1 MGLFGGGG
9 GSSLGM
15 FGGQGN
21 AGGTLGNLGVDKPSF
36 NKPTTFIT
44 APFTTALHGV
54 GKGAE
59 AMGLG
64 GLIPDADLSLIPAI
78 DKTPFMA
85 PTKSIADAQTKRGF
99 EQAQKASL
107 SNIMAARG
115 VNPALMQRMG
125 QTSSENLYN
134 QSMQQG
140 QIAKLQEDELNR
152 QRLIQY
158 EQMLQEAGKAK
169 LNAQVG
175 MSQAAAQAKA
185 GLLGGMG
192 TAVAGIASMFSD
204 ERVKK
209 NFKQDDATINKLLES
224 FSKSKEFE
232 YKDESMGKGKHVGPM
247 AQDIEKAMPDM
258 ITEDEN
264 GVKKIDTTKA
274 IMAMMAAQGQINKE
288 LKKLKKKV
296 A

>member
-1 MGLFGGGG
+1 MGLFGGSGTNG
-9 GSSLGM
+9 FFQKQGSNYLG
-15 FGGQGN
+15 QTI
-21 AGGTLGNLGVDKPSF
+21 GGTSGKILDQYYGPIMNIA
-36 NKPTTFIT
+36 NK
-44 APFTTALHGV
+44 
-54 GKGAE
+54 GKD
-59 AMGLG
+59 MLFG
-64 GLIPDADLSLIPAI
+64 GLIPSADLNLIPAV

-85 PTKSIADAQTKRGF
+85 PKASIADAQTKRGF

-175 MSQAAAQAKA
+175 MSQAAAQAKS

-204 ERVKK
+204 KRVKK

-232 YKDESMGKGKHVGPM
+232 YKDEIMGKGKHVGPM